1 MAATVANMRRIIFMK
16 KEFSLTKEGAHELEQ
31 ELKELN
37 EHKPDVVEQLK
48 SARSQGDLSEN
59 AAYHAA
65 RGELESME
73 VRITEIEH
81 ILANV
86 EIIKAPKSNGVV
98 KLGSTVELKSAKGK
112 TTFKVVGS
120 VEANPGEGKVSD
132 ESPIGVA
139 LLGKKVGE
147 DVEIQLPAGA
157 SVYKVQAIS

>member
-1 MAATVANMRRIIFMK
+1 MK
-16 KEFSLTKEGAHELEQ
+16 KEFRLTKDGVKELEQ
-31 ELKELN
+31 EVKTLN
-37 EHKPDVVEQLK
+37 DAKPKVVEQLK

-73 VRITEIEH
+73 VRIGEIEH
-81 ILANV
+81 ILRNV
-86 EIIKAPKSNGVV
+86 EIIKAPKSNGAV
-98 KLGSTVELKSAKGK
+98 KIGSTVELKTGEGK

-120 VEANPGEGKVSD
+120 VEANPGEGKISD